1 MAPVL
6 QLNSGQ
12 QGGEAAQRA
21 ISHSHT
27 HTHTSFTG
35 ATMHRNTK
43 VTTSINTSHYE
54 YCFQREAIHGIKTS
68 TKVTPLARMKKL
80 EMATGQ
86 GGWGGASR
94 LCVGDPLTVHGSA

>member
-12 QGGEAAQRA
+12 QGGETAQCENSRT
-21 ISHSHT
+21 HTPTHPHT
-27 HTHTSFTG
+27 HTLTHVPFTG

-68 TKVTPLARMKKL
+68 TRVTPLARTKKL
-80 EMATGQ
+80 KMEM
-86 GGWGGASR
+86 GAS
-94 LCVGDPLTVHGSA
+94 